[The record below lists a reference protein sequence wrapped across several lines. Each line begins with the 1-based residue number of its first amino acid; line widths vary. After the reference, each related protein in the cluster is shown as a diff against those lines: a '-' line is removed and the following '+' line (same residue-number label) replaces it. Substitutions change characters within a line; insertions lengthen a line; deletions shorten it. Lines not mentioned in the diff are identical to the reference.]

1 LLVVVAAAACTLPA
15 RTTSLE
21 REQQRLR
28 ETVTT
33 LETRV
38 QVLEGRL
45 ATLGKRVIGNA
56 KKPGKDA
63 VEAIETRV
71 PDATPTPRAA
81 TPTPAPKAAPE
92 LDVDGLRRES
102 ARQLPAGY
110 RRGVDLVRAGRYE
123 EAIRVLRDF
132 VRAEHASPSVAGA
145 HYWIGQAHMQLGQ
158 FYQAI
163 LAFTDV
169 QQRAPR
175 SALAAAAGLASG
187 TAFRELGNVSEARR
201 AFERVV
207 AEHPNAPEAAKAAA
221 RLRALDRLAP

>member
-1 LLVVVAAAACTLPA
+1 VLVVVAAGCTLPA
-15 RTTSLE
+15 RTTTLE

-28 ETVTT
+28 ETVTS

-38 QVLEGRL
+38 QALEGRL
-45 ATLGKRVIGNA
+45 ATLGKRVDGSA
-56 KKPGKDA
+56 KRPGKA
-63 VEAIETRV
+63 VADPLETPV
-71 PDATPTPRAA
+71 PDATTTPRLA

-110 RRGVDLVRAGRYE
+110 RRGVDLVRAGQYE
-123 EAIRVLRDF
+123 DAIRVLREF

-145 HYWIGQAHMQLGQ
+145 NYWIGQAHMQLGQ

-169 QQRAPR
+169 QQRAPG
-175 SALAAAAGLASG
+175 SSLAPSAGLATG
-187 TAFRELGNVSEARR
+187 VAFLELGNVSEARR

-207 AEHPNAPEAAKAAA
+207 AEHPNAPEAAKATA
-221 RLRALDRLAP
+221 RLRVLDRRAP

>member
-1 LLVVVAAAACTLPA
+1 MAAGCTLPA
-15 RTTSLE
+15 RTATLE
-21 REQQRLR
+21 QEQQRLR
-28 ETVTT
+28 ATVTT
-33 LETRV
+33 LEERV
-38 QVLEGRL
+38 QELEGRL
-45 ATLGKRVIGNA
+45 VTLGKRVNGSI
-56 KKPGKDA
+56 KKPGKDVA
-63 VEAIETRV
+63 EPTETRV
-71 PDATPTPRAA
+71 PDATTTPRAA

-102 ARQLPAGY
+102 ARQLPAAY
-110 RRGVDLVRAGRYE
+110 RRGIDLIRAGQYD

-132 VRAEHASPSVAGA
+132 VRADHASLSVAGA

-175 SALAAAAGLASG
+175 SSLAPAAGLASG
-187 TAFRELGNVSEARR
+187 IAFLELGNVSEARR

-207 AEHPNAPEAAKAAA
+207 AEHPSVPEAAKAAA
-221 RLRALDRLAP
+221 RLRALDRTAP

>member
-1 LLVVVAAAACTLPA
+1 MAAGCTLPG
-15 RTTSLE
+15 RTATLE

-33 LETRV
+33 LEARV
-38 QVLEGRL
+38 QALEGRL
-45 ATLGKRVIGNA
+45 ATLGKRVNGSA
-56 KKPGKDA
+56 KKPGKEIVEPSEARAPDA
-63 VEAIETRV
+63 TTTPRI
-71 PDATPTPRAA
+71 ATPTP
-81 TPTPAPKAAPE
+81 TPKAAPE
-92 LDVDGLRRES
+92 LDVDGLRRET
-102 ARQLPAGY
+102 ARQLPAAY
-110 RRGVDLVRAGRYE
+110 RRGVDLLRAGQYE

-132 VRAEHASPSVAGA
+132 VRSEHASPSVVGA

-175 SALAAAAGLASG
+175 STLAPAAGLASG
-187 TAFRELGNVSEARR
+187 LAFLELGNVSEARR

-207 AEHPNAPEAAKAAA
+207 AEHPNAPEAAKATA
-221 RLRALDRLAP
+221 RLRALDRRAP